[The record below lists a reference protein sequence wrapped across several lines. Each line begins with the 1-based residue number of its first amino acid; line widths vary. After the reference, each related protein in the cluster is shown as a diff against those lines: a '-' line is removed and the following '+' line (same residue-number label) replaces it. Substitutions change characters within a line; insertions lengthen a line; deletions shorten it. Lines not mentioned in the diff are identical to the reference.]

1 MLITE
6 NKISRTLKIFQK
18 IPWPDCNDFLVERDQ
33 NALSLQFPFG
43 GLRRPRPIP
52 SSHRSRSPPL
62 PQEILYKKFA
72 IRDREIPE
80 FSIIRQRAS
89 QWLSLS
95 QRGCFRQLGPECS
108 SPNVVG
114 RRIPPL
120 VYFSPDT
127 ACELTKVFDRLKFVA
142 LWGVLTLT
150 FAFPAFAA
158 PEETITIATLLKGG
172 WQIVGYT
179 GTSDG
184 RSAFILFRHPDEPY
198 LVQCRASY
206 DVTRTPSVTL
216 NCYKLQ

>member
-1 MLITE
+1 MHALAG
-6 NKISRTLKIFQK
+6 S
-18 IPWPDCNDFLVERDQ
+18 
-33 NALSLQFPFG
+33 NALALLCSLWPHRM
-43 GLRRPRPIP
+43 GLRRDVRLAGSAGAASVAPR
-52 SSHRSRSPPL
+52 
-62 PQEILYKKFA
+62 
-72 IRDREIPE
+72 
-80 FSIIRQRAS
+80 
-89 QWLSLS
+89 QWLEPGKCGNRALAPILPVNAAASCPHAMCPTL
-95 QRGCFRQLGPECS
+95 
-108 SPNVVG
+108 
-114 RRIPPL
+114 
-120 VYFSPDT
+120 T
-127 ACELTKVFDRLKFVA
+127 TKVFDRLKFVA

-150 FAFPAFAA
+150 FAFPAQVFAE